1 MEHSSFERFA
11 ELCDVKID
19 LYASD
24 FSSLSAMDL
33 FVVVEAAL
41 LTFPGADELPLSP
54 REKGI
59 ESNIHF
65 SNCEQLLRLFFFLV
79 MCTDMEYIHFFIAI
93 TKISYN

>member
-65 SNCEQLLRLFFFLV
+65 SNCEQLLRLFFFFSYV
-79 MCTDMEYIHFFIAI
+79 YRHGVHTFFH
-93 TKISYN
+93 SYHKNIL

>member
-24 FSSLSAMDL
+24 FSLSAMDL

-41 LTFPGADELPLSP
+41 LTFPDTDEFPLSE
-54 REKGI
+54 RENRK
-59 ESNIHF
+59 ERSMQN
-65 SNCEQLLRLFFFLV
+65 SLQLMGAFKQR
-79 MCTDMEYIHFFIAI
+79 
-93 TKISYN
+93 

>member
-1 MEHSSFERFA
+1 MWVIQLEHSSFERFA

-33 FVVVEAAL
+33 FVVVEEAL
-41 LTFPGADELPLSP
+41 LTFPGTDEFPLSD

-59 ESNIHF
+59 EWSMHN
-65 SNCEQLLRLFFFLV
+65 SLQLV
-79 MCTDMEYIHFFIAI
+79 SI
-93 TKISYN
+93 